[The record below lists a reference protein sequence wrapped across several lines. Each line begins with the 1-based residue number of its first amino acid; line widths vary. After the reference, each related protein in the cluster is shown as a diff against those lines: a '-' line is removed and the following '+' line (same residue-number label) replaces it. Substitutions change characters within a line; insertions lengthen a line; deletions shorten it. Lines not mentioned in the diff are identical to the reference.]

1 MYLDNQVMT
10 RAQQLLDS
18 PLKGPDFRQS
28 YQKTADKFKERTVI
42 KEEAVTHAVDLGKLM
57 K

>member
-1 MYLDNQVMT
+1 MT

-42 KEEAVTHAVDLGKLM
+42 KEEAVTHAVDSGKLM